1 MQRGGRARK
10 WERWVVL
17 GRTRLPRPWPWSGSG
32 GARGRHIQRL
42 CVGDSWQ
49 TSADGIDVGL
59 GPVTLYR
66 VIETLWLGDPVVG
79 TGLYSG
85 RRGPCFDLAFEIRCN
100 WRNMS

>member
-66 VIETLWLGDPVVG
+66 VVETLWLVQACTLGAGDRASIW
-79 TGLYSG
+79 LSKSG
-85 RRGPCFDLAFEIRCN
+85 AIGVI
-100 WRNMS
+100 